1 MTVNSIK
8 LNHGWGY
15 FYRINTD
22 RLPGLAHNGFS
33 NLQQYLIGVGKN
45 CHEDI
50 FQSGPRS
57 SALRFD
63 LGINTQE
70 IVGHQIS
77 KLAKI
82 ALANYNGTPH
92 DKVQACA
99 LDSDPAAIGVE
110 VPIWLKPTD
119 LVGMPVSKEILDRI
133 FADGE
138 VLTGHIDLL
147 AVEDGNIWIWDF
159 KPRAH
164 KERYATTQVF
174 FYALMLAK
182 RAGLSL
188 EKFRCGYFD
197 EERAYLFKPTLSVIT
212 TGPDTAN
219 KVCGRHAFG
228 VGNVDGKK

>member
-1 MTVNSIK
+1 MKVNTIK

-15 FYRINTD
+15 FYRIHTE

-33 NLQQYLIGVGKN
+33 SLQQYLLDVSKN

-57 SALRFD
+57 SALKFD
-63 LGINTQE
+63 LGIETRE
-70 IVGHQIS
+70 VAGHQIS
-77 KLAKI
+77 KLAGV
-82 ALANYNGTPH
+82 ALTNYHGTPH

-99 LDSDPAAIGVE
+99 LDSDPSAVGVE
-110 VPIWLKPTD
+110 IPIWLKPTD
-119 LVGMPVSKEILDRI
+119 LVGMPVSKDILDRI

-147 AVEDGNIWIWDF
+147 SIDDGKIWVWDF

-164 KERYATTQVF
+164 KERYASTQVF

-182 RAGLSL
+182 RSGLSL

-197 EERAYLFKPTLSVIT
+197 EHKAFLFKPSLEILY
-212 TGPDTAN
+212 
-219 KVCGRHAFG
+219 H
-228 VGNVDGKK
+228 